1 MKNQEEA
8 RIVVNKL
15 VNDLNKNLHEEL
27 QIQTHLSNV
36 GSNSVKFDIQ
46 EKCVSEY
53 ETNYHESNNHAI
65 MKLIFQILE
74 IFERVRISQDFDLD
88 DEHICYSY
96 HISCGIVKMEQSWK
110 IKEMIKED

>member
-1 MKNQEEA
+1 
-8 RIVVNKL
+8 
-15 VNDLNKNLHEEL
+15 
-27 QIQTHLSNV
+27 
-36 GSNSVKFDIQ
+36 
-46 EKCVSEY
+46 
-53 ETNYHESNNHAI
+53 

-96 HISCGIVKMEQSWK
+96 HISCGIVKMEQRWK

>member
-1 MKNQEEA
+1 MNQEEA
-8 RIVVNKL
+8 SVVSKL
-15 VNDLNKNLHEEL
+15 INDLNKNLHKEL
-27 QIQTHLSNV
+27 QIQAHLSNV

-53 ETNYHESNNHAI
+53 EINYHESNNPAI

-96 HISCGIVKMEQSWK
+96 HISCGIVKMEQRWR